1 MEPVTYVDLEAQ
13 YIGIRA
19 EVLAALEGICKSGR
33 FAQGPATTEF
43 EAKFADYCEA
53 GHCVS
58 LNSGTSAL
66 HLALRCLD
74 VGPGDEVIT
83 VAMTFIATAW
93 AISYVG
99 ATPVFVDI
107 DPSRRTMDPAKLETA
122 ITPQTKAIIPVHLY
136 GTPAEMND
144 IKAIADRHGLPIIED
159 AAQAHGARYR
169 GKRVGQV
176 GQIAC
181 FSFYPSKNL
190 GAYGEGGALITND
203 TSIAQRARSL
213 RVANAFQRSTGERER
228 FIPCRF
234 AKHFAVIRGIDGEF
248 GGLRNAGSADQRLGQ
263 AMRMLDVVEAEAA
276 LDAQPRVVRGPV
288 AAVDAHDCVIG
299 NMIGDLA
306 ADAAIGTY
314 GADRLVDRRQ
324 IRVLRRRQRAGRAGL
339 HAFAAGDARRFAHRI
354 VHVEDDRRMR
364 AAKRVADHVVHLLLA
379 AGAHAAR
386 ALDAGVEIDRHRRM
400 RQIGRRLRTSWKA
413 RRADAEHI
421 APVIELGIDL
431 VHTLGHVGGEKLQ
444 HHLLG
449 MTRAFACTLNVHAGR
464 RSAAA

>member
-107 DPSRRTMDPAKLETA
+107 DPLRRTMDPAKLEAA

-136 GTPAEMND
+136 GTPAEMD
-144 IKAIADRHGLPIIED
+144 HIKAIADRHGLPIIED

-169 GKRVGQV
+169 GKRVGQF
-176 GQIAC
+176 GRIAC
-181 FSFYPSKNL
+181 FSFYPGKNL
-190 GAYGEGGALITND
+190 GAYGEGGALTTND
-203 TSIAQRARSL
+203 TLIAQRARSL
-213 RVANAFQRSTGERER
+213 RDHAQNERYFHEEIGYNYRMDSFQ
-228 FIPCRF
+228 
-234 AKHFAVIRGIDGEF
+234 
-248 GGLRNAGSADQRLGQ
+248 
-263 AMRMLDVVEAEAA
+263 
-276 LDAQPRVVRGPV
+276 
-288 AAVDAHDCVIG
+288 AAV
-299 NMIGDLA
+299 LA
-306 ADAAIGTY
+306 IKLKQLDSWNAI
-314 GADRLVDRRQ
+314 
-324 IRVLRRRQRAGRAGL
+324 RAGRAACYAKLLKDSSYKLPTHFPDCDCIWHCYVIECQDRDSIRHALQEAGIETGL
-339 HAFAAGDARRFAHRI
+339 HYPLPIHLQKAYAFLGYRRGDLPVTEALCERCLSLP
-354 VHVEDDRRMR
+354 MS
-364 AAKRVADHVVHLLLA
+364 ADLTDEQISAVVS
-379 AGAHAAR
+379 
-386 ALDAGVEIDRHRRM
+386 ALR
-400 RQIGRRLRTSWKA
+400 K
-413 RRADAEHI
+413 
-421 APVIELGIDL
+421 
-431 VHTLGHVGGEKLQ
+431 
-444 HHLLG
+444 
-449 MTRAFACTLNVHAGR
+449 
-464 RSAAA
+464 AAA